1 VRSALLLVSPFP
13 TAADRAPFLIN
24 GQTRDEF
31 VNKTLSFH
39 LEDART
45 KIAAAVAA
53 ITATDRIRPC
63 ESLHLGPRCH
73 SPITTDDR
81 LPNPTSSA
89 DRPLLRKGFLGAA
102 AEAPLDPNVA
112 DVVPSAPTL
121 TAYDQEH
128 LVTCLWLLDAGTD

>member
-73 SPITTDDR
+73 SPTTTDDR

-89 DRPLLRKGFLGAA
+89 DRPLLRTDHALRTTSSERRKPEPIVQHEIHETSSCVYDAA
-102 AEAPLDPNVA
+102 SEIGRIG
-112 DVVPSAPTL
+112 S
-121 TAYDQEH
+121 
-128 LVTCLWLLDAGTD
+128 